1 MAFGLGATIFASAN
15 RVVDKTNAASYA
27 PGYTPSAT
35 YAFGDGAT
43 YYNDISSTA
52 TGDSLLSALRSLNST
67 RRKKTLG
74 YKSGGTSASSSSFV
88 YTDYAS
94 VAGADSNGAP
104 YGTSISSFYTYATTT
119 SWNKEHVWPNSHGA
133 GENGSLNSPYI
144 DADVHMAR
152 PTVSSENS
160 KRGNSYFVE
169 NMNSQSA
176 GWDPKAAGYSEA
188 SRGEAARIMMYCVVA
203 DSRLSFSD
211 STSSSTPDAKCG
223 QISTILKWNLQYA
236 VTDREKNRNEGA
248 EYLQGNRNPFIDHP
262 EYGCKIWGNFNSTT
276 QQICAGQSSTTGSV
290 SISSSSKNMI
300 VGGTTT
306 ISATS
311 SNASTI
317 TWTTSNSSVVSIS
330 NDSSNS
336 GSNITL
342 TANAAGEA
350 TITAKATIDSTL
362 YTATC
367 TVTVTASGSNTG
379 GYQRIDSISDLSAG
393 DVVLFGCASN
403 NVVAGELSGSY
414 LTSTSATYSG
424 NVITD
429 KGDGVEFTV
438 GGSSG
443 AWTFTTGS
451 NQLKTSANKNVN
463 YSNGTGTWNVTISNG
478 TATIASTT
486 SSYGSLQ
493 YNASSPRFTT
503 YTSSQTSIQLYKKVG
518 TTPTPTASITLDKA
532 SATINVNGSTTLTA
546 TTANGSGDV
555 TWSTNNSNVQLN
567 KTTGSTVTVT
577 GKTAGTSTITATYSG
592 KTAQCTITVNALT
605 PTISLNKT
613 TDSIAVNGTTTLTAT
628 TANGSGNVTWS
639 VDNSKVELN
648 TTTGN
653 SVTITG
659 KSAGTSV
666 VTATYSGKTAT
677 CTITVTDPSQQ
688 NGSEVLD
695 FTAQNY
701 SDQTVVTQLNGT
713 NCSVTLD
720 KGTNTNAPK
729 YFTSNSAVRL
739 YGSNT
744 FTVSSSSKTITKI
757 VITFVSGEG
766 TNEITTDVGSF
777 ETDTWEGSSN
787 SVTFTIGGTSGHRR
801 ISKITVTYIDGG
813 SEVPTTT
820 YELVTNGLQA
830 GDEVIVAAMSSLSD
844 TTTYV
849 LTNTYASSTPWYL
862 KSATGSVS
870 NNKISYTA
878 SMTLWTVGGSST
890 NGFTFTPDGGENY
903 LRGYNEG
910 THYSVA
916 CLDSTYGSHPN
927 NWSMS
932 FTSGKGY
939 TMNVTESSTSIY
951 LEFSG
956 TSYNTFK
963 GYSSAPT
970 DWYFSFFR
978 KVTVE
983 TNPAKEYA
991 QNFLAA
997 FTCDATGT
1005 NAPTFTTT
1013 WAQLKT
1019 AFQTLATPHQNTLT
1033 NATANESGTDIE
1045 KAVARYDYVV
1055 AKYSYEDFMNR
1066 NPGNGSNRM
1075 SVFKGT
1081 STNNIL
1087 LILGSISLLGGLTY
1101 LAYFLK
1107 KRKED

>member
-1 MAFGLGATIFASAN
+1 MKKSFKIISALILSSTMAFGLGATIFASAN

-546 TTANGSGDV
+546 TTANGSG
-555 TWSTNNSNVQLN
+555 
-567 KTTGSTVTVT
+567 
-577 GKTAGTSTITATYSG
+577 
-592 KTAQCTITVNALT
+592 
-605 PTISLNKT
+605 
-613 TDSIAVNGTTTLTAT
+613 
-628 TANGSGNVTWS
+628 NVTWS